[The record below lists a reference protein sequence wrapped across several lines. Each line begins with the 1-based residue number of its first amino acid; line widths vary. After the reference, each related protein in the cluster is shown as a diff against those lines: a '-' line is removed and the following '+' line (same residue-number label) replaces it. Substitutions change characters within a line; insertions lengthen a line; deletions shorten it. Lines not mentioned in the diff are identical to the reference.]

1 MIVFEKIRWKNFLS
15 TGNVFSE
22 INLETARTNLIVGSN
37 GAGKSTIL
45 DALTFSLFSRPFRKI
60 SKSMLVNSINEKDC
74 VAEIEFRIG
83 KIEYKV
89 IRGMKPSKFEI
100 YCNGKAWDQ
109 DSSQVEQ
116 QKNFEANVLKMNYKS
131 FTQIVV
137 LGSSTFVPFMK
148 LPGAQRRDIIEDILD
163 IQVFSTMNI
172 LLKDKMRGNNEEL
185 RDIDYQLDLLKDRI
199 ELQKQHMFSLEK
211 KTQEEIDRKQVKINE
226 YKNTELQGAE
236 EVSVFTEQICK
247 LNKEMQE
254 YSKSTEKLSKLNTYL
269 IKLTHKLNTCK
280 KEHKFFEDNHVCPTC
295 TQELSEEFRNEKI
308 EAGQSKVDEM
318 NIGYED
324 LEKAISD
331 EQERFNKFTELSTEV
346 NNINTT
352 ISQTN
357 FKLLTIRKQID
368 SLQDEIKELEGSTPD
383 KKAEYDKLQLLV
395 SNKKE
400 SSKQHADLKKDRD
413 VLTTA
418 GQLLKDNGIK
428 TRIIK
433 TYLPTMNKLIND
445 FLQRMEFYVNFT
457 LDENFDEIIKSR
469 YRDVFSY
476 DSFSEGEKARI
487 DIALLLTWRSIAKLK
502 NSVDTNL
509 LILDEIFDGSL
520 DQSGTSDLGWILRN
534 FDEST
539 KVYVISHKQGLDDK
553 FDRTIT
559 VNKDKNYSNLE
570 ETVHEVSH
578 PLVG

>member
-1 MIVFEKIRWKNFLS
+1 MIIFEKIRWKNFLS

-22 INLETARTNLIVGSN
+22 IDLTEGRTNLIVGSN

-45 DALTFSLFSRPFRKI
+45 DALTFSLFARPFRKI

-89 IRGMKPSKFEI
+89 VRGMKPSKFEI
-100 YCNGKAWDQ
+100 YCNGVLWDKE
-109 DSSQVEQ
+109 SSVNEQ
-116 QKNFEANVLKMNYKS
+116 QKNFENSVLKMNYKS

-148 LPGAQRRDIIEDILD
+148 LSVPQRREIIEDILD
-163 IQVFSTMNI
+163 IQVFSTMNLLLKDRVKENNVEI
-172 LLKDKMRGNNEEL
+172 RDVDYQIDLLKDK
-185 RDIDYQLDLLKDRI
+185 I
-199 ELQKQHMFSLEK
+199 ELQKQHMLTLEK
-211 KTQEEIDRKQVKINE
+211 RTEEDIKKKQKQIEE
-226 YKNTELQGAE
+226 YQTTETHGTE
-236 EVSVFTEQICK
+236 EVLILTQQIER
-247 LNKEMQE
+247 LNKEMKE
-254 YSKSTEKLSKLNTYL
+254 YSKSSEKLKKLNTFL
-269 IKLTHKLNTCK
+269 IKLTHKLNTCEK
-280 KEHKFFEDNHVCPTC
+280 DRKFFEDHDVCPTC
-295 TQELSEEFRNEKI
+295 SQELEKEFVATMTDDLDDKIKDISIGKEELL
-308 EAGQSKVDEM
+308 EA
-318 NIGYED
+318 I
-324 LEKAISD
+324 
-331 EQERFNKFTELSTEV
+331 EQEEKRLEKFTELSTEV

-357 FKLLTIRKQID
+357 FQLMTIRKQITD
-368 SLQDEIKELEGSTPD
+368 IENEIKELEGTNPD
-383 KKAEYDKLQLLV
+383 KKAEYNKLETFIKDKK
-395 SNKKE
+395 NF
-400 SSKQHADLKKDRD
+400 SKQYADLKKDGD

-457 LDENFDEIIKSR
+457 LDENFEEIIKSR

-520 DQSGTSDLGWILRN
+520 DQTGTSDLGYILRN
-534 FDEST
+534 FDENT
-539 KVYVISHKQGLDDK
+539 KVYVISHKQNLDDK

-559 VNKDKNYSNLE
+559 VEKSKNYSTLGV
-570 ETVHEVSH
+570 TVNEVTHS
-578 PLVG
+578 LVS

>member
-1 MIVFEKIRWKNFLS
+1 MIIFEKIRWKNFLS

-22 INLETARTNLIVGSN
+22 IDLESNRTNLIVGNN

-45 DALTFSLFSRPFRKI
+45 DALTFSLFGKPFRKI
-60 SKSMLVNSINEKDC
+60 SKGSLINSINEKDC
-74 VAEIEFRIG
+74 VVEIEFRIG
-83 KIEYKV
+83 KLEYKV
-89 IRGMKPSKFEI
+89 VRGIKPNKLEI
-100 YCNGKAWDQ
+100 YCNDQ
-109 DSSQVEQ
+109 LWNQESTLVEQ

-163 IQVFSTMNI
+163 IQVFSTMNV
-172 LLKDKMRGNNEEL
+172 LLKDKIRENNEEL
-185 RDIDYQLDLLKDRI
+185 RDVDYQLDLLKDKI
-199 ELQKQHMFSLEK
+199 EIQKQNMLSLQQR
-211 KTQEEIDRKQVKINE
+211 TQEEINRKQEKVNE
-226 YKNTELQGAE
+226 YKKTELQGAE
-236 EVSVFTEQICK
+236 DVSILTQQIGNLNEEMKTYQKSSDK
-247 LNKEMQE
+247 LA
-254 YSKSTEKLSKLNTYL
+254 KLNTFM
-269 IKLTHKLNTCK
+269 IKMTHKMNTCK
-280 KEHKFFEDNHVCPTC
+280 KEHEFFEKNHVCPTC
-295 TQELSEEFRNEKI
+295 TQELSESFRDDKLKE
-308 EAGQSKVDEM
+308 GQTKLDEM
-318 NIGYED
+318 NLGFDEI
-324 LEKAISD
+324 KTAIQE
-331 EQERFNKFTELSTEV
+331 EQSRFEKFTELSTQV
-346 NNINTT
+346 NEINSS

-357 FKLLTIRKQID
+357 FQLMTIRKQVE
-368 SLQDEIKELEGSTPD
+368 SLQEEITELEGDNVD
-383 KKAEYDKLQLLV
+383 KKAEFDKLQLLV
-395 SNKKE
+395 NSKKDL
-400 SSKQHADLKKDRD
+400 SKQHASLKQDKD
-413 VLTTA
+413 VLSTA

-457 LDENFDEIIKSR
+457 LDENFEEKIKSR

-534 FDEST
+534 FDDST
-539 KVYVISHKQGLDDK
+539 KVFVISHKQGLDDK
-553 FDRTIT
+553 FDRTIS
-559 VNKDKNYSNLE
+559 VEKVKNYSVIS
-570 ETVHEVSH
+570 ETVNEVTH
-578 PLVG
+578 GLVG

>member
-1 MIVFEKIRWKNFLS
+1 MIIFEKIRWKNFLS

-22 INLETARTNLIVGSN
+22 IDLEEGRTNLIVGSN

-45 DALTFSLFSRPFRKI
+45 DALTFSLFSKPFRKI
-60 SKSMLVNSINEKDC
+60 SKGALINTINDKDC
-74 VAEIEFRIG
+74 LVEIEFRIG
-83 KIEYKV
+83 KVEYKV
-89 IRGMKPSKFEI
+89 VRGIKPNKFEI
-100 YCNGKAWDQ
+100 YQNGQLWNQ
-109 DSSQVEQ
+109 ESSVVEQ
-116 QKNFEANVLKMNYKS
+116 QKNFEQNVLKMNYKS

-137 LGSSTFVPFMK
+137 LGSSTFIPFMK
-148 LPGAQRRDIIEDILD
+148 LPGGQRRDIIEDILD
-163 IQVFSTMNI
+163 IQVFSTMNV
-172 LLKDKMRGNNEEL
+172 LLKDKMRENNEEV
-185 RDIDYQLDLLKDRI
+185 RDIDYQIDLLKDKI
-199 ELQKQHMFSLEK
+199 EMQKSHMMTLQQR
-211 KTQEEIDRKQVKINE
+211 TQEEIDRKEEKIFA
-226 YKNTELQGAE
+226 YKKTELQGAE
-236 EVSVFTEQICK
+236 DVSVLTKQIGN

-254 YSKSTEKLSKLNTYL
+254 YKTASEKIKKLNTYM

-280 KEHKFFEDNHVCPTC
+280 KEHDFFEKNHVCPTC
-295 TQELSEEFRNEKI
+295 TQELSDELRNEKI
-308 EAGQSKVDEM
+308 ETGKTKSDELLV
-318 NIGYED
+318 GYND
-324 LEKAISD
+324 ILKAIG
-331 EQERFNKFTELSTEV
+331 EEEVRFNKFTELSTDV

-357 FKLLTIRKQID
+357 FQLMEIRKQVE
-368 SLQDEIKELEGSTPD
+368 SLQDEIKELAGDNVD
-383 KKAEYDKLQLLV
+383 KKSEYNKLQLLV
-395 SNKKE
+395 NSKKDL
-400 SSKQHADLKKDRD
+400 SKQHSLLKSDRD
-413 VLTTA
+413 VLATA

-428 TRIIK
+428 SRIIK

-469 YRDVFSY
+469 FRDVFSY

-534 FDEST
+534 FDDST
-539 KVYVISHKQGLDDK
+539 KVFVISHKQGLDDK

-559 VNKDKNYSNLE
+559 VEKVKNYSILTQ
-570 ETVHEVSH
+570 TVNEVTH
-578 PLVG
+578 GLVG

>member
-1 MIVFEKIRWKNFLS
+1 MIIFEKIRWKNFLS

-22 INLETARTNLIVGSN
+22 INLEEGRTNLIVGNN

-45 DALTFSLFSRPFRKI
+45 DALTFSLFGKPFRKI
-60 SKSMLVNSINEKDC
+60 SKGSLINSINEKDC
-74 VAEIEFRIG
+74 LVEIEFRIG
-83 KIEYKV
+83 KLEYKV
-89 IRGMKPSKFEI
+89 IRGIKPNKFEI
-100 YCNGKAWDQ
+100 YCNGQIWNQ
-109 DSSQVEQ
+109 ESTVVEQ
-116 QKNFEANVLKMNYKS
+116 QKNFEQNVLKMNYKS

-148 LPGAQRRDIIEDILD
+148 LPGGQRRDIIEDILD
-163 IQVFSTMNI
+163 IQVFSTMNV
-172 LLKDKMRGNNEEL
+172 LLKDKMRENNEEV
-185 RDIDYQLDLLKDRI
+185 RDIDYQLDLLKDKI
-199 ELQKQHMFSLEK
+199 ELQKQNMLTLEK
-211 KTQEEIDRKQVKINE
+211 RTQEEIDRKQVKVNE
-226 YKNTELQGAE
+226 YKKTELQGAE
-236 EVSVFTEQICK
+236 EVTVLTQQIGK
-247 LNKEMQE
+247 LNEEMQE
-254 YSKSTEKLSKLNTYL
+254 YQKSNEKLQKLNTYL

-280 KEHKFFEDNHVCPTC
+280 KEHEFFENNHVCPTC
-295 TQELSEEFRNEKI
+295 TQDLSEEFRNEKLQL
-308 EAGQSKVDEM
+308 GQSKVDEM
-318 NIGYED
+318 NVGYDD
-324 LEKAISD
+324 LQKAISD
-331 EQERFNKFTELSTEV
+331 EQERFTKFTELSTEV

-357 FKLLTIRKQID
+357 FQLMSIRKQVE
-368 SLQDEIKELEGSTPD
+368 SLEDEIKELQGDNVD
-383 KKAEYDKLQLLV
+383 KKAEYSKLQTLV
-395 SNKKE
+395 NDKKTLA
-400 SSKQHADLKKDRD
+400 KQHATLKSDRD

-457 LDENFDEIIKSR
+457 LDENFEEQIKSR

-534 FDEST
+534 FDDST
-539 KVYVISHKQGLDDK
+539 KVFVISHKQGLDDK
-553 FDRTIT
+553 FDRTISVEKVKNFSTLNVT
-559 VNKDKNYSNLE
+559 VN
-570 ETVHEVSH
+570 EVTH
-578 PLVG
+578 GLVG

>member
-1 MIVFEKIRWKNFLS
+1 
-15 TGNVFSE
+15 
-22 INLETARTNLIVGSN
+22 
-37 GAGKSTIL
+37 
-45 DALTFSLFSRPFRKI
+45 
-60 SKSMLVNSINEKDC
+60 
-74 VAEIEFRIG
+74 
-83 KIEYKV
+83 
-89 IRGMKPSKFEI
+89 
-100 YCNGKAWDQ
+100 
-109 DSSQVEQ
+109 
-116 QKNFEANVLKMNYKS
+116 MNYKS

-163 IQVFSTMNI
+163 IQVFSTMNV
-172 LLKDKMRGNNEEL
+172 LLKDKMRENNVEIRDVDYEL
-185 RDIDYQLDLLKDRI
+185 HLLKDKI
-199 ELQKQHMFSLEK
+199 ELQKQHMLSLQQR
-211 KTQEEIDRKQVKINE
+211 TQDEIDRKQEKINE

-236 EVSVFTEQICK
+236 EVTILTEQIGK
-247 LNKEMQE
+247 LNKEMLE
-254 YSKSTEKLSKLNTYL
+254 YSKSSEKLTKLNTYL

-280 KEHKFFEDNHVCPTC
+280 KEHEFFESNHVCPTC

-318 NIGYED
+318 NVGYED
-324 LEKAISD
+324 LQSAIK
-331 EQERFNKFTELSTEV
+331 EEENRFAKFTELSTEV

-357 FKLLTIRKQID
+357 FQLMTIRKQVE
-368 SLQDEIKELEGSTPD
+368 SLQDEIKELAGDNID
-383 KKAEYDKLQLLV
+383 KKAEYQKLQLLIN
-395 SNKKE
+395 SKKDF
-400 SSKQHADLKKDRD
+400 SKQHAALKEDRD
-413 VLTTA
+413 ILTTA
-418 GQLLKDNGIK
+418 GQLLRDNGIK

-433 TYLPTMNKLIND
+433 TYLPTMNKLINE

-457 LDENFDEIIKSR
+457 LDENFEEIIKSR

-534 FDEST
+534 FDEKT
-539 KVYVISHKQGLDDK
+539 KVFVISHKQGMDDK

-559 VNKDKNYSNLE
+559 VEKNKNYSTLV
-570 ETVHEVSH
+570 ETVNEVTH
-578 PLVG
+578 GLVG

>member
-22 INLETARTNLIVGSN
+22 IDLETARTNLIVGSN

-45 DALTFSLFSRPFRKI
+45 DALTFSLFARPFRKI

-100 YCNGKAWDQ
+100 YCNGQAWNQ
-109 DSSQVEQ
+109 DSSQIEQ

-148 LPGAQRRDIIEDILD
+148 LPGGQRRDIIEDILD
-163 IQVFSTMNI
+163 IQVFSTMNV

-211 KTQEEIDRKQVKINE
+211 KTQEEIDRKKEKINE

-236 EVSVFTEQICK
+236 EVSVFTEQIFK

-295 TQELSEEFRNEKI
+295 TQELSEEFRTEKL
-308 EAGQSKVDEM
+308 EAGQTKVDEM
-318 NIGYED
+318 NVGYDD
-324 LEKAISD
+324 LQKAIVD
-331 EQERFNKFTELSTEV
+331 EQKRYDKFNELSTEV

-357 FKLLTIRKQID
+357 FQLLTVRKQID

-534 FDEST
+534 FDENT
-539 KVYVISHKQGLDDK
+539 KVFVISHKQGLDDK

-559 VNKDKNYSNLE
+559 VNKDKNYSTIE
-570 ETVHEVSH
+570 ETVHEVTH
-578 PLVG
+578 ALVG

>member
-1 MIVFEKIRWKNFLS
+1 MIIFEKIRWKNFLS

-22 INLETARTNLIVGSN
+22 IDLEAGRTNLIVGSN

-45 DALTFSLFSRPFRKI
+45 DALTFSLFGKPFRKI
-60 SKSMLVNSINEKDC
+60 SKGSLINSINEKDC
-74 VAEIEFRIG
+74 MVEIEFRIG
-83 KIEYKV
+83 KMEYKV
-89 IRGMKPSKFEI
+89 VRGIKPNVFEI
-100 YCNGKAWDQ
+100 YCNGQVWNQ
-109 DSSQVEQ
+109 ESTVVEQ
-116 QKNFEANVLKMNYKS
+116 QKNFENNVLKMNYKS

-148 LPGAQRRDIIEDILD
+148 LPGGQRRDIIEDILD
-163 IQVFSTMNI
+163 IQVFSTMNV
-172 LLKDKMRGNNEEL
+172 LLKDKMRENNEEL
-185 RDIDYQLDLLKDRI
+185 REIDYQLDLLKDKI
-199 ELQKQHMFSLEK
+199 EMQKQNMLNLQQR
-211 KTQEEIDRKQVKINE
+211 TQEEIDRKQEKVNE
-226 YKNTELQGAE
+226 YKKTELQGAE
-236 EVSVFTEQICK
+236 DVSLLTQQIGN
-247 LNKEMQE
+247 LNEEMQE
-254 YSKSTEKLSKLNTYL
+254 YKSASDKINKLNTYM

-280 KEHKFFEDNHVCPTC
+280 KEHEFFESNHVCPTC
-295 TQELSEEFRNEKI
+295 TQELSDELREEKI
-308 EAGQSKVDEM
+308 SAGKSK
-318 NIGYED
+318 
-324 LEKAISD
+324 SD
-331 EQERFNKFTELSTEV
+331 ELLTGYNDIVQAIKEEETRFNKFTELSTEV

-357 FKLLTIRKQID
+357 FQLMTIRKQVEA
-368 SLQDEIKELEGSTPD
+368 LQDEIKELEGDNVD

-395 SNKKE
+395 NSKKDL
-400 SSKQHADLKKDRD
+400 SKQHANLKEDRD

-433 TYLPTMNKLIND
+433 TYLPTMNKLINE

-457 LDENFDEIIKSR
+457 LDENFEEIIKSR

-534 FDEST
+534 FDDST
-539 KVYVISHKQGLDDK
+539 KVFVISHKQGLDDK
-553 FDRTIT
+553 FDRTISVEKVKNFSIISET
-559 VNKDKNYSNLE
+559 VN
-570 ETVHEVSH
+570 EVTH
-578 PLVG
+578 GLVG

>member
-22 INLETARTNLIVGSN
+22 IDLTSARTNLIVGTN

-45 DALTFSLFSRPFRKI
+45 DALTFSLFGKPFRKI
-60 SKSMLVNSINEKDC
+60 NKPALVNSINEKDC
-74 VAEIEFRIG
+74 LVEIEFRIG
-83 KIEYKV
+83 KMEYKV
-89 IRGMKPSKFEI
+89 VRGIKPNKFEI
-100 YCNGKAWDQ
+100 TCNGQLWNQ
-109 DSSQVEQ
+109 ESSLVEQ

-137 LGSSTFVPFMK
+137 LGSSTFVPFMR
-148 LPGAQRRDIIEDILD
+148 LPIAQRRDIIEDILD
-163 IQVFSTMNI
+163 IQVFSTMNVM
-172 LLKDKMRGNNEEL
+172 LKDKIRENNEEL
-185 RDIDYQLDLLKDRI
+185 RDIDYQLDLLKDKI
-199 ELQKQHMFSLEK
+199 ELQKQHMLSLQQR
-211 KTQEEIDRKQVKINE
+211 TQEEIDRKQEKIKE
-226 YKNTELQGAE
+226 YKKTELQGAE
-236 EVSVFTEQICK
+236 DVTVLTQQIGI
-247 LNKEMQE
+247 LNEEMQS
-254 YSKSTEKLSKLNTYL
+254 YHNAGEKIKKLNTF
-269 IKLTHKLNTCK
+269 LTKVQVKMQTCK
-280 KEHKFFEDNHVCPTC
+280 KEHDFFEKNHVCPTC
-295 TQELSEEFRNEKI
+295 TQELSDTLRNEKI
-308 EAGQSKVDEM
+308 QAGQTKLDEM
-318 NIGYED
+318 DVGFQEI
-324 LEKAISD
+324 KSAIEEEES
-331 EQERFNKFTELSTEV
+331 RFAKFTELSTEV
-346 NNINTT
+346 NNINTS

-357 FKLLTIRKQID
+357 FQLMTIRKQVET
-368 SLQDEIKELEGSTPD
+368 LQDEIKELEGANPD
-383 KKAEYDKLQLLV
+383 KKAEFDKLQILV
-395 SNKKE
+395 TEKKDL
-400 SSKQHADLKKDRD
+400 SKQHASLKEDRD

-457 LDENFDEIIKSR
+457 LDENFEEQIKSR

-534 FDEST
+534 FDDNT
-539 KVYVISHKQGLDDK
+539 KVFVISHKQGLDDK

-559 VNKDKNYSNLE
+559 VDKVKNYSTLT
-570 ETVHEVSH
+570 ETVNEVTH
-578 PLVG
+578 GMVG

>member
-1 MIVFEKIRWKNFLS
+1 MIIFEKIRWKNFLS

-22 INLETARTNLIVGSN
+22 IDLTEGRTNLIVGSN

-45 DALTFSLFSRPFRKI
+45 DALTFSLFARPFRKI
-60 SKSMLVNSINEKDC
+60 SKSMLINSINEKDC

-100 YCNGKAWDQ
+100 YCNGQAWNQ
-109 DSSQVEQ
+109 DSSQIEQ

-148 LPGAQRRDIIEDILD
+148 LPGGQRRDIIEDILD
-163 IQVFSTMNI
+163 IQVFSTMNV

-211 KTQEEIDRKQVKINE
+211 KTQEEIDRKKEKINE

-236 EVSVFTEQICK
+236 EVTILTEQICK
-247 LNKEMQE
+247 LNKEMQD
-254 YSKSTEKLSKLNTYL
+254 YSKSSEKLSKLNTYL

-295 TQELSEEFRNEKI
+295 TQELSEEFRNEKL
-308 EAGQSKVDEM
+308 EAGQTKVDEM

-324 LEKAISD
+324 LQKAITD
-331 EQERFNKFTELSTEV
+331 EQKRYDKFTELSTEV

-357 FKLLTIRKQID
+357 FQLLTIRKQID

-520 DQSGTSDLGWILRN
+520 DQTGTSDLGYILRN
-534 FDEST
+534 FDENT
-539 KVYVISHKQGLDDK
+539 KVYVISHKQNLDDK

-559 VNKDKNYSNLE
+559 VEKSKNYSTLGV
-570 ETVHEVSH
+570 TVNEVTHS
-578 PLVG
+578 LVS

>member
-1 MIVFEKIRWKNFLS
+1 MIIFEKIRWKNFLS

-22 INLETARTNLIVGSN
+22 IDLTEGRTNLIVGSN

-45 DALTFSLFSRPFRKI
+45 DALTFSLFARPFRKI
-60 SKSMLVNSINEKDC
+60 SKSMLINSINEKDC

-89 IRGMKPSKFEI
+89 VRGMKPSKFEI
-100 YCNGKAWDQ
+100 YCNGVLWDKE
-109 DSSQVEQ
+109 SSVNEQ
-116 QKNFEANVLKMNYKS
+116 QKNFENSVLKMNYKS

-148 LPGAQRRDIIEDILD
+148 LSVPQRREIIEDILD
-163 IQVFSTMNI
+163 IQVFSTMNLLLKDRVKENNVEI
-172 LLKDKMRGNNEEL
+172 RDVDYQIDLLKDK
-185 RDIDYQLDLLKDRI
+185 I
-199 ELQKQHMFSLEK
+199 ELQKQHMLTLEK
-211 KTQEEIDRKQVKINE
+211 RTEEDIKKKQKQIEE
-226 YKNTELQGAE
+226 YQTTETHGTE
-236 EVSVFTEQICK
+236 EVLILTQQIER
-247 LNKEMQE
+247 LNKEMKE
-254 YSKSTEKLSKLNTYL
+254 YSKSSEKLKKLNTFL
-269 IKLTHKLNTCK
+269 IKLTHKLNTCEK
-280 KEHKFFEDNHVCPTC
+280 DRKFFEDHDVCPTC
-295 TQELSEEFRNEKI
+295 SQELEKEFVATMTDDLDDKI
-308 EAGQSKVDEM
+308 KDISIGKDELLEA
-318 NIGYED
+318 I
-324 LEKAISD
+324 
-331 EQERFNKFTELSTEV
+331 EQEEKRLEKFTELSTEV

-357 FKLLTIRKQID
+357 FQLMTIRKQITD
-368 SLQDEIKELEGSTPD
+368 IENEIKELEGTNPD
-383 KKAEYDKLQLLV
+383 KKAEYNKLETFIKDKKNFSRQY
-395 SNKKE
+395 
-400 SSKQHADLKKDRD
+400 ADLKKDGD

-457 LDENFDEIIKSR
+457 LDENFEEIIKSR
-469 YRDVFSY
+469 YRDIFSY

-520 DQSGTSDLGWILRN
+520 DQTGTSDLGYILRN
-534 FDEST
+534 FDENT
-539 KVYVISHKQGLDDK
+539 KVYVISHKQNLDDK

-559 VNKDKNYSNLE
+559 VEKSKNYSTLGV
-570 ETVHEVSH
+570 TVNEVTHS
-578 PLVG
+578 LVG